1 MNAKKFALLALLVLA
16 LQPAATARGL
26 SSHEPDPVTVAFD
39 HYESIRVA
47 LAADHMTD
55 VPRHAKALA
64 VVADEL
70 GVPAAKAAAEQIA
83 ATTDIKAAREHFG
96 PLSTA
101 LIPRFEKAKLKD
113 VHVFTCSMVGQSWA
127 QKGKAIENPY
137 YGKSMLACGTPKTSK
152 TLEK

>member
-1 MNAKKFALLALLVLA
+1 MLLSLI
-16 LQPAATARGL
+16 AAVAIVAGGSQADR
-26 SSHEPDPVTVAFD
+26 VAVAFD
-39 HYESIRVA
+39 HYEGIRVA

-64 VVADEL
+64 TVADEL

-83 ATTDIKAAREHFG
+83 ATTDIKAAREQFG
-96 PLSTA
+96 PLSAA

-127 QKGKAIENPY
+127 QKGKEIENPY
-137 YGKSMLACGTPKTSK
+137 YGKSMLACGTPKK
-152 TLEK
+152 